1 MPVII
6 GAFKINQI
14 QAGGTFNLGEVNI
27 SASKNTMDLSADQG
41 SFNVGDFNIAILKHI
56 DLSTTLQG
64 IGRGLHVDSD
74 LIDKQI

>member
-6 GAFKINQI
+6 GTFKINQI

-27 SASKNTMDLSADQG
+27 SANKNVMDLSADQG
-41 SFNVGDFNIAILKHI
+41 SFNVGDFNIAIPKRI
-56 DLSTTLQG
+56 DLSTTVQG
-64 IGRGLHVDSD
+64 MDELNVDPD